1 MRKLKIRVDNKN
13 KATNQEIVD
22 NLDRYTFQYALNEIG
37 TGFVQFFRMG
47 LDDVL
52 KNEKT
57 LIDFEFN
64 ELLSCY
70 EKPLNEV
77 ANRIIKLN
85 KMFNKK
91 DIKKIYNNEYFRNIM
106 LQLQKEVGTSYVFDL
121 QKYKKGEPEYIKEL
135 ISLLIYFK
143 VNYDIIMSLVDKLEI
158 NKNTKTYLK
167 TTMTKF
173 RRLNQDI
180 ENEIVSERQQFM
192 AEKKKRNYNAN
203 VKYIIKNW
211 HLNF

>member
-1 MRKLKIRVDNKN
+1 MRKLKIQIDNKN
-13 KATNQEIVD
+13 KASNQEIID
-22 NLDRYTFQYALNEIG
+22 NLDKYTFQYALNEIG

-85 KMFNKK
+85 KMFNKQ
-91 DIKKIYNNEYFRNIM
+91 DIKKIYNNEYFRKIM
-106 LQLQKEVGTSYVFDL
+106 LQLQKEAMTSYVFDL
-121 QKYKKGEPEYIKEL
+121 HKYKKGEPEYIKEL
-135 ISLLIYFK
+135 ISLLTYFK
-143 VNYDIIMSLVDKLEI
+143 GNYDIIMSLIDKLEI
-158 NKNTKTYLK
+158 DKNTKTYLK

-173 RRLNQDI
+173 SKLNQDI
-180 ENEIVSERQQFM
+180 EKDIASERQQFM
-192 AEKKKRNYNAN
+192 SEKNKRNYNAN
-203 VKYIIKNW
+203 IKFIIKNW
-211 HLNF
+211 NLS